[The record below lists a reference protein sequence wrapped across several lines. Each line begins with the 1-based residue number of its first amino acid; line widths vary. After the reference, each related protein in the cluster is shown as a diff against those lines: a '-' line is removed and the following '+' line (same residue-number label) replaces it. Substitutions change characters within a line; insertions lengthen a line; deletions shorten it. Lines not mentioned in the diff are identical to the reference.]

1 MKRLILTLALF
12 LFAGLASAQETYSF
26 SVGGTTGNRN
36 SLVGM
41 LELGRLQQNADV
53 CAKPAA
59 LQPPVILPA
68 TCTQAQ
74 ACTALGVAGGASC
87 TATDAINARARIY
100 PASLAGREA
109 FLANEMVRTKAP
121 EFYAEQV
128 KRDAAALAAFCAI
141 SQGNRDALCTL
152 LSLPAGCGACNQ

>member
-1 MKRLILTLALF
+1 MKRLILTVLVLLTAS
-12 LFAGLASAQETYSF
+12 LASAQETYSF

-41 LELGRLQQNADV
+41 LELGRVQNNTDV
-53 CAKPAA
+53 CVRAA
-59 LQPPVILPA
+59 LPA

-87 TATDAINARARIY
+87 TAPDAIAARARIY

-128 KRDAAALAAFCAI
+128 RRDAAALAAFCAI
-141 SQGNRDALCTL
+141 SQGNRDALCSL
-152 LSLPAGCGACNQ
+152 LGLVAGCGACNQ